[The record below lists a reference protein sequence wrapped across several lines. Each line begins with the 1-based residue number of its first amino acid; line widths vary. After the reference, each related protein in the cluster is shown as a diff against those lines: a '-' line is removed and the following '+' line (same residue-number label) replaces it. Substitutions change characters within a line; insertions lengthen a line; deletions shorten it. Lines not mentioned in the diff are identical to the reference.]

1 MKLGTQ
7 RSLLCTTALIGFL
20 VIPAHAYAEPQGG
33 FVTGGSAGI
42 QQSGTAT
49 TINQSSDRAI
59 IRWDSF
65 DLNSSE
71 SVRFVQPRTSSITVN
86 RIRDNKPSQIDG
98 RISANGNIVLMNPN
112 GVVFGATSTVDVG
125 GLVATTSDLEDDN
138 AFLGGGAVK
147 FTKPGN
153 PNAKIINNG
162 SMTVREGGLVGLV
175 APNVENHGVIEARL
189 GKAILASG
197 DIATIDFAGD
207 GLIKLQVSDGV
218 LSQAVLNTGTIK
230 ADGGSIIL
238 TAAQARGMVD
248 ALITNTG
255 TLQAN
260 TVKVGNVE
268 RRGEILISTK
278 GIDLNLQMPRAEGIV
293 FNTGTIEAKGAVDD
307 LSGGLITILGDTI
320 TIGDGSFVTASGGA
334 DGGTIK
340 IGGEYQGGNG
350 LPTSDKVYILEHAI
364 LNAESR
370 KRGKGGTIILWSDDH
385 TTFLGH
391 ADVSGGVEG
400 GDGGF
405 IEVSGKN
412 TLAFTGTVDLTSVNG
427 KRGTLLLDPTDIVIS
442 NGGNQ
447 NISGSSPFTPSID
460 NGPTVLN
467 ISTLLSALASG
478 DVIVQ
483 TRATGAQTGN
493 ITVSNAIAWSS
504 GSTLTLDAHNNI
516 IVNAAITGNN
526 LRFVVG
532 NDLQLNAAISGAG
545 SLTIQQ
551 AADSTTVGI
560 GASAVGT
567 LNLSTTDLSYMVGGG
582 WSDIIIG
589 KLTATAAMDIR
600 TTTWSSNLTLRSGSG
615 TISVNT
621 GSVNVGSNNLSIVTN
636 GDIAINSGA
645 SLTGT
650 GNLSISQS
658 SAATTVG
665 LAGGAGTINLTATEI
680 GRITNGW
687 ANITVGRTDGSG
699 QINMGAVT
707 WNDFLTV
714 QSGSG
719 LINVTG
725 VQTMGANNL
734 TFVTDGDITLGAT
747 NVLFGSGTLTFR
759 QSSAGTTIGLGDG
772 QTGAI
777 NLTTLE
783 VARIR
788 DGWSNIV
795 FGRTDGAGDINVGA
809 LTWTDALTLQ
819 TGTGVININ
828 GTQTMAA
835 NALTLRSDADFNL
848 AGNLTGTG
856 TLTFAQSSASTSIAI
871 GTGQTGTLHFS
882 NADMARLTD
891 GWTMVVFGRNDGS
904 SNLNVGAFTF
914 VDGLTLLTGAG
925 NININGIISVSGGS
939 VMTTAGGA
947 INVSNAVTTTGV
959 TNWNSGAGVMT
970 IGAAVNTGSTTTF
983 TTSTANLNVNAAVT
997 ATGGVLS
1004 FATGDGSLA
1013 INGNVSTTAN
1023 SINMTAGAGNI
1034 TINNA
1039 VSSGNAIT
1047 ISSTSGSV
1055 SNTGTISSVTGA
1067 VAITTDTGALT
1078 VGNTLSTNGATTLT
1092 TGNGQLTINA
1102 NVGVGA
1108 GSLTL
1113 RTNSNVFINADL
1125 SGTGAF
1131 ALVQNG
1137 TGISMGLG
1145 SSETGDVHLDD
1156 TEMDHILNGWSS
1168 RTFGRVDSTAALNVA
1183 SANWVDPLLLR
1194 TGSGIL
1200 TIGGATMSTNNLTL
1214 QTDSDVV
1221 INGNLTGSGVI
1232 SIVASTASTSIAVG
1246 DTQTGSLHV
1255 SNAEFS
1261 RIVNGWTDIVIGSTT
1276 HTGTLN
1282 IGALTWNDR
1291 VNLRTGSGILSI
1303 NGVQNFGSQTVN
1315 ISTNADIAINAQLS
1329 GTGALALS
1337 SSSNAA
1343 TFGVGTGQGGMI
1355 NLTDAEISLIADTFS
1370 SVTLGSTAQTAA
1382 ITIGASTWKDPLVV
1396 RTTGVITTN
1405 GVINMGA
1412 NNLTF
1417 VTGSDI
1423 VIGAALNGTGS
1434 LSFAGSAT
1442 STTMGVGTGQAGS
1455 VSISDA
1461 ELSLISNTFTNVI
1474 FGGTTMDVALNVAGR
1489 SWDYNTEFR
1498 TRNGA
1503 INFNGVQ
1510 NAGTKNITIRT
1521 GSNLTFTQNMVGS
1534 GTLTIMGIATT
1545 TTMGIGDGQT
1555 GTLNL
1560 TNAEL
1565 AYIVDGW
1572 SNLIFGRT
1580 DGTATINVGARTWN
1594 DSVDFRTLGSINING
1609 AQNMGANNLI
1619 IRTNANP
1626 LIGAALNGTGE
1637 LSFRILSGN
1646 TSVGIGDAM
1655 TGTVNFTD
1663 AELNF
1668 ISNGWNLISF
1678 YGGGSGVFNV
1688 GARTWN
1694 DNVYF
1699 SNSTGLMSLAAQTMG
1714 ANNLTIRTGSSLAI
1728 NGNLSGTGTLTIDQ
1742 SATNLSLGIG
1752 TASGGTVNISDAE
1765 FARIVNGWGN
1775 IVFGRTDSTSALTAA
1790 ALTWNDNATLQT
1802 GSGALT
1808 INGATMGANNLTLIT
1823 NSNLAIGGNLSGTGN
1838 LVMRTVSGATT
1849 IGVGDGQAGT
1859 FSLLNSEL
1867 ARLVDGWSS
1876 VTIGDASITGNMS
1889 IGAYTWVNPMT
1900 FVTSGNITING
1911 DQVSTET
1918 TGTSLVYATI
1928 NGAFI
1933 NNAGPDALNPGGGR
1947 YLVYS
1952 VDENNDMLDGITR
1965 PGILTNK
1972 TYSGYGPGSVVEAGS
1987 QHIYS
1992 GIVNKILY
2000 LTIDD
2005 IDKVYGDNL
2014 PAFTY
2019 TYVSGLVNGD
2029 ILGDII
2035 ASYSMNALGASVF
2048 DDAGV
2053 TRVVTGTFNLNN
2065 GYSAVVTNGLMTVV
2079 KADLI
2084 VDADPTTRVYGDANP
2099 TFSLSYT
2106 GFKNGEDETDLDV
2119 LANAATSA
2127 TILSDVGT
2135 YTIITS
2141 GGSDNNYNY
2150 IYQTGTLTIS
2160 KATLIATMQN
2170 TSRVYGDAS
2179 PTFTANYTG
2188 FKNGQNAGVIDTL
2201 AVGSSAG
2208 PTANVGTYAITGSGA
2223 FDNNYT
2229 FSYVNGTMTVN
2240 KATLTATANNVSR
2253 AYGDANPAL
2262 GVTYTG
2268 FKNGETA
2275 AVIDSAV
2282 TASTLADV
2290 NSDAGTYT
2298 INTSGGLDNNYTFAY
2313 ANGTLTVNK
2322 AVVTAT
2328 VGNGTR
2334 EYGDANPAF
2343 SVTYAGFKNGQNS
2356 SVIDTL
2362 ATSSS
2367 IANATSNV
2375 GTYATTA
2382 TGAFDN
2388 NYTFSYVDGTLT
2400 VTKATLT
2407 ATANNA
2413 SRVYGDAN
2421 PALSVTYTGFK
2432 NGETVSVIDTLATPS
2447 SAANLLSNVGSYAI
2461 TATGAVDNNY
2471 NFTYVDGTLTVNK
2484 ALLTATAGN
2493 ASRAYGDANPVIGV
2507 TYTGFKNGQNSSV
2520 IDTQAS
2526 TSSIANNL
2534 SNVGTYATTASGAA
2548 DNNYDFTYV
2557 DGVLTINKAA
2567 LVATAGNVSREYGDA
2582 NPVIGISYTGFKN
2595 GEDSSVI
2602 GTLATASSAAN
2613 ATSNVGTYATIAS
2626 GAFDDNYSF
2635 SYTNGTLMVTKAML
2649 TATAA
2654 SVSRSYGDA
2663 NPAIGVTYTGFK
2675 NGENS
2680 SVIGTLATGASAAN
2694 LLSDVGTYTTTASGA
2709 VDNNYDFTYVNGT
2722 LSVGKAILTATAGN
2736 VSRVYGDA
2744 NPAIAVTYTGF
2755 KNGQNASV
2763 IDTQASASSLA
2774 DNLSNVG
2781 TYTTTASGAADNNY
2795 DFTYV
2800 DGVLTVNKATL
2811 LVTAD
2816 SVSREYGDS
2825 NPSIGVTYTGFKN
2838 GENDSVIGT
2847 LATGSSAANALSNV
2861 GSYATT
2867 ASGAFDDNYTFSYTN
2882 GTLTVTKAMLTATA
2896 DDKTRTYGASAP
2908 AYTFTYT
2915 GFKNG
2920 QNASVIN
2927 VGAAGST
2934 TATSTSDVGNYAIT
2948 GSGASDNNYDF
2959 TYVAGNLA
2967 ITKATLTV
2975 RADDVSRDQ
2984 GLANPPLTVTYS
2996 GFRNGEN
3003 SSVINT
3009 LATASTTANAGSA
3022 IGTYAITAAGAF
3034 DNNYTFSYIDGTL
3047 TVLDPGYV
3055 PPPPAPAPAP
3065 VTQLPSTFYASMNAP
3080 SLVNQSATQYYM
3092 PVMQGQVLVM
3102 DPRLENIVIIP
3113 EEDNYDYIWQQDRFL
3128 IAMTEAVQSYYNL
3141 ISWQDD
3147 RRP

>member
-467 ISTLLSALASG
+467 ISTLLAALASG

-560 GASAVGT
+560 GTGATGT
-567 LNLSTTDLSYMVGGG
+567 LNLNATDLSNMVGGG

-600 TTTWSSNLTLRSGSG
+600 TTTWNSNLTLRSGSG
-615 TISVNT
+615 AISVNT
-621 GSVNVGSNNLSIVTN
+621 GSVNVGARDLSIITN

-650 GNLSISQS
+650 GSLFISQS
-658 SAATTVG
+658 SATTTMG
-665 LAGGAGTINLTATEI
+665 LGGGAGTINLTTTEI

-687 ANITVGRTDGSG
+687 SNIILGRTDGTG
-699 QINMGAVT
+699 QINMSAVT

-714 QSGSG
+714 QSGTG

-725 VQTMGANNL
+725 VQTMSANTL
-734 TFVTDGDITLGAT
+734 TFVTDGDIALGAT
-747 NVLFGSGTLTFR
+747 NVLNGTSTVSFI
-759 QSSAGTTIGLGDG
+759 QASQGTTIGLGDG

-783 VARIR
+783 VSRIR
-788 DGWSNIV
+788 NGWANIV
-795 FGRTDGAGDINVGA
+795 FGRTDGTGDINIGA
-809 LTWTDALTLQ
+809 LTWNDFLTVQ
-819 TGTGVININ
+819 TGSGVININ
-828 GTQTMAA
+828 GDQTMAA
-835 NALTLRSDADFNL
+835 NNLTLRSDADINL
-848 AGNLTGTG
+848 SGNLTGTG
-856 TLTFAQSSASTSIAI
+856 TLAVTQSSASTSIAI
-871 GTGQTGTLHFS
+871 GNGQVGVIHFDD
-882 NADMARLTD
+882 ADMARLTN
-891 GWTMVVFGRNDGS
+891 GWTMLSFGRSDGTQD
-904 SNLNVGAFTF
+904 LNIGAYSFQ
-914 VDGLTLLTGAG
+914 DGVTLLSGSG
-925 NININGIISVSGGS
+925 DININGVVTISGASAFSAGS
-939 VMTTAGGA
+939 GA
-947 INVSNAVTTTGV
+947 INIDHALTLS
-959 TNWNSGAGVMT
+959 SGTLAL
-970 IGAAVNTGSTTTF
+970 
-983 TTSTANLNVNAAVT
+983 TTSDGNL
-997 ATGGVLS
+997 S
-1004 FATGDGSLA
+1004 
-1013 INGNVSTTAN
+1013 INGEIA
-1023 SINMTAGAGNI
+1023 
-1034 TINNA
+1034 TIA
-1039 VSSGNAIT
+1039 AT
-1047 ISSTSGSV
+1047 
-1055 SNTGTISSVTGA
+1055 
-1067 VAITTDTGALT
+1067 
-1078 VGNTLSTNGATTLT
+1078 TLSTDAGLMS
-1092 TGNGQLTINA
+1092 INA
-1102 NVGVGA
+1102 NIGVGA

-1276 HTGTLN
+1276 HTGALN

-1291 VNLRTGSGILSI
+1291 VNLRTGSGIISI

-1329 GTGALALS
+1329 GTGALALA
-1337 SSSNAA
+1337 SSSNTA

-1355 NLTDAEISLIADTFS
+1355 NLTDAEVSFIADTFS
-1370 SVTLGSTAQTAA
+1370 SVTLGSTGQTGA

-1572 SNLIFGRT
+1572 NNLIFGRT

-1742 SATNLSLGIG
+1742 SATNVSLGIG
-1752 TASGGTVNISDAE
+1752 TAGGGTVNISDAE

-1933 NNAGPDALNPGGGR
+1933 NNAGSDALNPGGGR

-2170 TSRVYGDAS
+2170 TSRVYGDAN

-2208 PTANVGTYAITGSGA
+2208 PAANVGTYAITGSGA

-2229 FSYVNGTMTVN
+2229 FSYINGTMTVN

-2343 SVTYAGFKNGQNS
+2343 SVTYTGFKNGQNS

-2432 NGETVSVIDTLATPS
+2432 NGETVSVIDTLATTS

-2635 SYTNGTLMVTKAML
+2635 SYTNGTLTVTKAML

-2867 ASGAFDDNYTFSYTN
+2867 ASGAFDDNYTFSYAN
-2882 GTLTVTKAMLTATA
+2882 GTLTVTKAMLTAIA

-3055 PPPPAPAPAP
+3055 PPPPAPPPAP